1 MRLKGPT
8 SKRRTHDG
16 SRSAQRGFVVVVV
29 MLFLIAT
36 VIFSLALMLRIS
48 SDNVI
53 DSERQTDSTAAF
65 FLAESGLD
73 KGRAALSLATSL
85 TDTVCTGV
93 TTPLGGYAVGRG
105 AVTLSGV
112 SSPATCGGGGTNP
125 ACTSCALTAT
135 GTVKQATRTLAFT
148 VNLGATNG
156 TACNAA
162 TMDCTNA
169 TAPPPTWR
177 LNLQN
182 FYSTP
187 AIALFSLAARCQGNN
202 TGANCTNAACA
213 VEWNINTSN
222 GINSVGSMGNAVPI
236 PAGGSYAIYQT
247 LTSNY
252 DLAEVGALFPGTGT
266 GPTLTGKYSAGKPVA
281 GSAAYWNDDQGGH
294 DGGTIAKAG
303 STSGF
308 FTNDGTWTDP
318 ASDICTTAP
327 GPGSHQACTN
337 WCYGGDTLV
346 YGFAGSAA
354 SLSDG
359 LSAVNFDTSGQNIS
373 LTQVAKFPTATIA
386 GAPTD
391 VYSEVWYA
399 HNPDYLSNAT
409 ASSGALVT
417 GSMGSTFTG
426 ALANGSA
433 VMTVSA
439 ITGVLHIGDLVSCN
453 GGGGCP
459 AVLGGTASIASQTSG
474 TTGGAGTYTLSAPC
488 VNPNCGTRSDK
499 ASSTKL
505 EVTAVTNGY
514 LSIGDTLTGTG
525 VTAGTTVTAIV
536 GAGNV
541 TGAYGVS
548 VAQNVPSTTITAAG
562 STIHVTGGVVPSG
575 GIPAGG
581 TLVSVRSVAGTVAA
595 GTRVLASPA
604 PTATLFKISTATTSA
619 TRLVGATIC
628 GGTCAFFQHG
638 ASATTSFNVTKSA
651 GTGYWGSGFLCLKGV
666 DLTPQVVTSSS
677 TAGSGWTEPV
687 Q

>member
-1 MRLKGPT
+1 MRLKSPPT
-8 SKRRTHDG
+8 KRRTHDG
-16 SRSAQRGFVVVVV
+16 ARSAQRGFVVVVV

-36 VIFSLALMLRIS
+36 VIVSLALMLRIS
-48 SDNVI
+48 SNNVV
-53 DSERQTDSTAAF
+53 DSDRQNDSTAAF

-73 KGRAALSLATSL
+73 KGRAALALATSL

-93 TTPLGGYAVGRG
+93 TTPPGGYAVGRG

-112 SSPATCGGGGTNP
+112 STPATCGGGGTNP

-135 GTVKQATRTLAFT
+135 GTVKQATRTLAFA
-148 VNLGATNG
+148 VNLGSTNG
-156 TACNAA
+156 TACNA
-162 TMDCTNA
+162 TNMNCTNS

-187 AIALFSLAARCQGNN
+187 AIALFSLAARRQGNN
-202 TGANCTNAACA
+202 TGANCTNPACA

-252 DLAEVGALFPGTGT
+252 DLAEVGALFPGSGT

-281 GSAAYWNDDQGGH
+281 GSAAYWNDDQGGN

-308 FTNDGTWTDP
+308 FTNDGTWTNP

-327 GPGSHQACTN
+327 APSSHQACTN

-359 LSAVNFDTSGQNIS
+359 LSAVNFDTGGQNIS

-399 HNPDYLSNAT
+399 RNPDYLSNAT
-409 ASSGALVT
+409 ASSGGVVT
-417 GSMGSTFTG
+417 GSMGSTFV
-426 ALANGSA
+426 ASIASA
-433 VMTVSA
+433 TMTVSA
-439 ITGVLHIGDLVSCN
+439 VTTGVLHVGDLVSCN
-453 GGGGCP
+453 GGGACP
-459 AVLGGTASIASQTSG
+459 AVLGPGTASILAQTSG
-474 TTGGAGTYTLSAPC
+474 TTGGAGAYTLSAPC
-488 VNPNCGTRSDK
+488 VSNCGSRNDK
-499 ASSTKL
+499 ASSVKL
-505 EVTAVTNGY
+505 EVTAVANGY
-514 LSIGDTLTGTG
+514 LSIGDTVTGTG

-548 VAQNVPSTTITAAG
+548 VAQNVPSTAITAAG
-562 STIHVTGGVVPSG
+562 STIHVTGGVVPSS
-575 GIPAGG
+575 GIPASA
-581 TLVSVRSVAGTVAA
+581 TLVSVRSGTGTVAA
-595 GTRVLASPA
+595 GTTVLASPA

-628 GGTCAFFQHG
+628 GGTCAFFEHG
-638 ASATTSFNVTKSA
+638 ASATTSFNVTKSG